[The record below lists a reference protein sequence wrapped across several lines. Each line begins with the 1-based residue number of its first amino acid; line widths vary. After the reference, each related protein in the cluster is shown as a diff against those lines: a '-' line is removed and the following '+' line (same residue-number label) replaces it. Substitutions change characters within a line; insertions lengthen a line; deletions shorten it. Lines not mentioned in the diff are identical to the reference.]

1 MGYFIFSEK
10 KQLSLPPMQI
20 EENMKLALSGLTD
33 HKFRSFLTMLGIIF
47 GVASVIAMLS
57 IGEGAKREAIAKYQD
72 LGVNNIIVRDKD
84 LSDEE
89 LEEVRAKFSQGLSV
103 HDAQAI
109 KDIAPGVETIA
120 SQSETS
126 ADVKYADRSVKSTV
140 IGVTPEF
147 FAMTNYSLK
156 SGEWLNETHNTL
168 RRKVCILGAGVA
180 ANLYRQE
187 EPVGKMIKI
196 EDQWLEVIG
205 VLQSKTLFTET
216 VGELAARDLNNDVYI
231 PFETYL
237 TRFGMEKPLQSQIKQ
252 ITVRVANSGNI
263 VETSELIRE
272 ILRRRHFNNDD
283 YSIVIPYELLK
294 QEEKERQ
301 IYNFLLGAI
310 AAISLIVGG
319 IGIMNIMLATVMERT
334 REIGIRR
341 AIGARKKDIMYQF
354 VAEAVA
360 ISITG
365 GIIGVVLGVVL
376 SLTVSLFTDVKTSIQ
391 LYSIFIAFAFSV
403 IVGISFGYLPA
414 KNAANLKPV
423 DSIRYE

>member
-1 MGYFIFSEK
+1 
-10 KQLSLPPMQI
+10 MQI
-20 EENMKLALSGLTD
+20 EENIRLAVRGLAD

-72 LGVNNIIVRDKD
+72 LGVNNIIVREKKMTE
-84 LSDEE
+84 EE
-89 LEEVRAKFSQGLSV
+89 LEEVRAKFSQGLS
-103 HDAQAI
+103 I
-109 KDIAPGVETIA
+109 KDANVIKEIVPDVERLA
-120 SQSETS
+120 SQAEITT
-126 ADVKYADRSVKSTV
+126 DVKYADKSVKSTV
-140 IGVTPEF
+140 IGITPDF
-147 FAMTNYSLK
+147 PVMMNYRLRK
-156 SGEWLNETHNTL
+156 GDFINENQYAQ
-168 RRKVCILGAGVA
+168 RAKVCLLGAGVA
-180 ANLYRQE
+180 ATLYQRE
-187 EPVGKMIKI
+187 DPVGKMVKI
-196 EDQWLEVIG
+196 EDQWLEVTG
-205 VLQSKTLFTET
+205 VLESKTLFTET
-216 VGELAARDLNNDVYI
+216 VGELAARDLNTDVYV
-231 PFETYL
+231 PLSTFL
-237 TRFGMEKPLQSQIKQ
+237 SRFSRENVLSSEIQQ
-252 ITVRVANSGNI
+252 ITVQVTQSNRL
-263 VETSELIRE
+263 VEVSQLIHE
-272 ILRRRHFNNDD
+272 ILKRHHFNNED

-341 AIGARKKDIMYQF
+341 AIGARKADIMRQF
-354 VAEAVA
+354 VSEAVA

-365 GIIGVVLGVVL
+365 GIIGVLLGVSL
-376 SLTVSLFTDVKTSIQ
+376 SLTVSLFTDVSTYIR
-391 LYSIFIAFAFSV
+391 LYSILIAFAFSV

>member
-1 MGYFIFSEK
+1 
-10 KQLSLPPMQI
+10 MQV
-20 EENMKLALSGLTD
+20 EENIKLAISGLTD

-57 IGEGAKREAIAKYQD
+57 IGEGAKREAIAKYQE
-72 LGVNNIIVRDKD
+72 LGVNNIIVRDKS
-84 LSDEE
+84 LSNEE
-89 LEEVRAKFSQGLSV
+89 LEEVRAKFSQGLSIQ
-103 HDAQAI
+103 DAQVI
-109 KDIAPGVETIA
+109 KEIVPGVERIA
-120 SQSETS
+120 AQAEIS
-126 ADVKYADRSVKSTV
+126 AEVKYTDQSVKSTV
-140 IGVTPEF
+140 IGITPDF
-147 FAMTNYSLK
+147 FQMMNYKLK
-156 SGEWLNETHNTL
+156 SGELLNDTHNSL

-180 ANLYRQE
+180 KSLYKQE
-187 EPVGKMIKI
+187 DPIGKMVKI

-205 VLQSKTLFTET
+205 VLESKTLFTET

-231 PFETYL
+231 PLATYL
-237 TRFGMEKPLQSQIKQ
+237 GRFGKENPLDSEIKQ
-252 ITVRVANSGNI
+252 ITVQIENSKHIMEVSN
-263 VETSELIRE
+263 LIQE
-272 ILRRRHFNNDD
+272 ILKRHHFNNED

-341 AIGARKKDIMYQF
+341 AIGARKADIMNQF
-354 VAEAVA
+354 VSEAVA

-365 GIIGVVLGVVL
+365 GIIGVFVGVTL
-376 SLTVSLFTDVKTSIQ
+376 SLTVSLFTDVSTYIK

>member
-1 MGYFIFSEK
+1 
-10 KQLSLPPMQI
+10 MQI
-20 EENMKLALSGLTD
+20 EENIKLAISGLTD

-57 IGEGAKREAIAKYQD
+57 IGEGAKREAIAKYQE
-72 LGVNNIIVRDKD
+72 LGVNNIIVRDKS
-84 LSDEE
+84 LSSEE
-89 LEEVRAKFSQGLSV
+89 QEEVRAKFSQGLSIQ
-103 HDAQAI
+103 DAQVI
-109 KDIAPGVETIA
+109 KEIVPGVERIA
-120 SQSETS
+120 SQAEIS
-126 ADVKYADRSVKSTV
+126 AEVKYTDQSVKSTV
-140 IGVTPEF
+140 IGITPDF
-147 FAMTNYSLK
+147 FQMMNYKLK
-156 SGEWLNETHNTL
+156 AGELLNDTHNSL

-180 ANLYRQE
+180 KSLYKQE
-187 EPVGKMIKI
+187 DPIGKMVKI

-205 VLQSKTLFTET
+205 VLESKTLFTET

-231 PFETYL
+231 PLATYL
-237 TRFGMEKPLQSQIKQ
+237 GRFGKENPLDSEIKQ
-252 ITVRVANSGNI
+252 ITVQIENSKHIMEVSN
-263 VETSELIRE
+263 LIRE
-272 ILRRRHFNNDD
+272 ILKRHHFNNED

-341 AIGARKKDIMYQF
+341 AVGARKADIMSQF
-354 VAEAVA
+354 VSEAVA

-365 GIIGVVLGVVL
+365 GIIGVFLGVTL
-376 SLTVSLFTDVKTSIQ
+376 SLTVSLFTDVSTYIR

>member
-1 MGYFIFSEK
+1 
-10 KQLSLPPMQI
+10 MQI
-20 EENMKLALSGLTD
+20 RENISLAVNGLTD

-72 LGVNNIIVRDKD
+72 LGVNNIIVREKKMT
-84 LSDEE
+84 DEE
-89 LEEVRAKFSQGLSV
+89 LEEVRAKFSQGLSLK
-103 HDAQAI
+103 DANVI
-109 KDIAPGVETIA
+109 REIVPDVECLA
-120 SQSETS
+120 SQAEIGT
-126 ADVKYADRSVKSTV
+126 DVKYADKSVKSTV
-140 IGVTPEF
+140 IGITPDF
-147 FAMTNYSLK
+147 PAMMNYRLQKGDFITENHYTSR
-156 SGEWLNETHNTL
+156 S
-168 RRKVCILGAGVA
+168 KVCLLGAGVA
-180 ANLYRQE
+180 ATLYQRDD
-187 EPVGKMIKI
+187 PIGKMVKI

-205 VLQSKTLFTET
+205 VLESKTLFTET
-216 VGELAARDLNNDVYI
+216 VGELAARDLNTDVYV
-231 PFETYL
+231 PLSTFL
-237 TRFGMEKPLQSQIKQ
+237 SRFSRENILASEIQQ
-252 ITVRVANSGNI
+252 ITVQVTQSGRL
-263 VETSELIRE
+263 VEVSRLINE
-272 ILRRRHFNNDD
+272 ILKRHHFNNED

-341 AIGARKKDIMYQF
+341 AIGARKADIMRQF
-354 VAEAVA
+354 VSEAVA

-365 GIIGVVLGVVL
+365 GIIGVLLGVTL
-376 SLTVSLFTDVKTSIQ
+376 SLTVSLFTDVSTYIR
-391 LYSIFIAFAFSV
+391 LYSILIAFAFSV

-414 KNAANLKPV
+414 KNAASLKPV